1 MCFWQNYNAI
11 MWLSMRKEDQHL
23 MPQLII
29 KIGFPD
35 KDYITEAEN
44 QDNNNGTIQMF
55 YFHLLY
61 LLYISQTSVI
71 DITLDKYFKKKRDK
85 DC

>member
-1 MCFWQNYNAI
+1 
-11 MWLSMRKEDQHL
+11 MRKEDQHL

-71 DITLDKYFKKKRDK
+71 DITLDKYFKKRRDK

>member
-1 MCFWQNYNAI
+1 
-11 MWLSMRKEDQHL
+11 MRKEDQHL

-61 LLYISQTSVI
+61 LLYINQTSVI

>member
-1 MCFWQNYNAI
+1 MK
-11 MWLSMRKEDQHL
+11 KEDHHL

-29 KIGFPD
+29 KIGFQD
-35 KDYITEAEN
+35 KGCITEAEN
-44 QDNNNGTIQMF
+44 QDNNNGTIRTF

-61 LLYISQTSVI
+61 LLYLSQTSVI
-71 DITLDKYFKKKRDK
+71 DITLEQYFKNKRDK

>member
-1 MCFWQNYNAI
+1 
-11 MWLSMRKEDQHL
+11 MRKEDQPL

-61 LLYISQTSVI
+61 LLYINQTSVI
-71 DITLDKYFKKKRDK
+71 DITLDKYFKKRRDK